1 MLEMIIYER
10 NLCISLISEFHS
22 LYFINYERRKIVQNH
37 VIDVD
42 YRKGRKRMKIE
53 FFENM
58 ETADN

>member
-1 MLEMIIYER
+1 MYER